1 MRQDPPGRNRQNRL
15 RISLPLAARS
25 RYPCAWKMAY
35 FSTAAA
41 SERRNPTGKSRVWD
55 FFRFSNETH
64 PANRRQPAQPRRK
77 IRPTAMK
84 TVSGIPYWP
93 SRDPIG
99 EEGGVNLYGLV
110 GNDGVKVFDYL
121 GLKRLSMKYSILKEG
136 ECVLGENLSHWG
148 TAIILCSAFSM
159 LSCKHSANPH
169 HYPSAAYSREAY
181 ILSNQLMR
189 LTEKSPQSSD
199 SLRDVVRLLDIS
211 ALERGPI
218 KKLYLGLDAK
228 VNAFLID
235 SIGVMIGPDTDILA
249 VIEVAGPPKSQE
261 LWQVWPVVRKIAD
274 YSDWRNGVVP

>member
-1 MRQDPPGRNRQNRL
+1 
-15 RISLPLAARS
+15 
-25 RYPCAWKMAY
+25 MAY

-136 ECVLGENLSHWG
+136 RVC
-148 TAIILCSAFSM
+148 
-159 LSCKHSANPH
+159 
-169 HYPSAAYSREAY
+169 
-181 ILSNQLMR
+181 
-189 LTEKSPQSSD
+189 
-199 SLRDVVRLLDIS
+199 
-211 ALERGPI
+211 
-218 KKLYLGLDAK
+218 
-228 VNAFLID
+228 
-235 SIGVMIGPDTDILA
+235 
-249 VIEVAGPPKSQE
+249 
-261 LWQVWPVVRKIAD
+261 
-274 YSDWRNGVVP
+274 